1 MERPVDRETAIRGE
15 PAQFEPM
22 EGRTMR
28 IRTML
33 PALLAAGALTVSACQ
48 PGGGGPTPTP
58 DPCAGSAKHSGEAR
72 TLPTDKSQI
81 KIGVATDVG
90 KVDDKNF
97 NEYTYVGA
105 QNAAK
110 ALGITGDVPFVTPKA
125 SSDRIPNIQ
134 KFVDEGYHIIV
145 TAGFANGTATGCV
158 AKLNPDVWFIG
169 VDQGPPAPGTELPN
183 FIALSYQ
190 EDQAGYLAGMVAAT
204 VSKSGTIGAIGGI
217 TLCAPCI
224 RYIQGFELGAKKVN
238 PNIKVEVAWVTES
251 DFVKAFDDPVTGKS
265 FAAQFMTQKKPD
277 VLFQVAGKTGNGII
291 DTACEQN
298 IYAVGVDV
306 DQALSYPS
314 GAKCIVTSA
323 EKKLAKSV
331 EFDIMAIVDG
341 TAKGGD
347 DHWDAKRDGIGY
359 SDFHDLA
366 SVVPASLKADLDA
379 ALAEMKAGTLKTCP
393 KKADGD
399 PVDCGSL
406 K

>member
-1 MERPVDRETAIRGE
+1 
-15 PAQFEPM
+15 
-22 EGRTMR
+22 MR
-28 IRTML
+28 IRSQI
-33 PALLAAGALTVSACQ
+33 PALLAVGALTLAACQ
-48 PGGGGPTPTP
+48 PGGGGPSGSAGPTPTP
-58 DPCAGSAKHSGEAR
+58 DPCAGAAKHSGEAR
-72 TLPTDKSQI
+72 KLPTDKSQI

-105 QNAAK
+105 KNAAK
-110 ALGITGDVPFVTPKA
+110 ALGVTGDVAYVVPKA

-169 VDQGPPAPGTELPN
+169 VDQGPPAKGAELPN
-183 FIALSYQ
+183 YIQLSYQ

-204 VSKSGTIGAIGGI
+204 VSKNGVIGAIGGI
-217 TLCAPCI
+217 TLCSPCI
-224 RYIQGFELGAKKVN
+224 RYIQGYELGAKKVN
-238 PNIKVEVAWVTES
+238 PNVKVEVAWVTES
-251 DFVKAFDDPVTGKS
+251 DFTKAFDDPVTGKS
-265 FAAQFMTQKKPD
+265 FAAQFITQKKPD

-291 DTACEQN
+291 DTACEQK

-306 DQALSYPS
+306 DQALSYPA
-314 GAKCIVTSA
+314 GAKCIITSA

-331 EFDIMAIVDG
+331 EFDIMAIVNG

-347 DHWDAKRDGIGY
+347 DHWDAKREGVGY
-359 SDFHDLA
+359 SDFHELA
-366 SVVPASLKADLDA
+366 SVVPAGLKAQLDA
-379 ALAEMKAGTLKTCP
+379 AFAEMQAGTLKTCP
-393 KKADGD
+393 SKAAGD